1 MTLPTGV
8 AAIGE
13 NNYGNPDG
21 ALWYLNKMTK
31 TFSYVSLERYMKFLL
46 IRMMCQAWNLYSY
59 ATPIIKQFFGVQPQA
74 GSKLIVIQPQ
84 MPSTWKQCQN

>member
-31 TFSYVSLERYMKFLL
+31 TFSYVFQERYMKFRQ
-46 IRMMCQAWNLYSY
+46 IME
-59 ATPIIKQFFGVQPQA
+59 
-74 GSKLIVIQPQ
+74 
-84 MPSTWKQCQN
+84 